1 MSLHA
6 KLIKINFMKK
16 ILLIAMLIIVANN
29 VKAHDF
35 EVDGYY
41 YNFVSIPDLTVA
53 LTYEGDETDANKI
66 SPSYSGDVTI
76 PKTVEY
82 LGKTFNVIY
91 INEFAFANCYIGTL
105 TIHNNIQTLTSWDNT
120 SYSLYGLRGTFQH
133 LVIEDGDTELIN
145 HRSLIAGDVTES
157 VYLGRFL
164 EGPIVNTNYTNGQ
177 KIGGSY
183 KEITFSDK
191 FTSLGEYC
199 QGCYNL
205 TEVTI
210 PESVKELYGT
220 FVDCTNLQKISAPGV
235 EWLGGLSGTAL
246 ENIDFPNLRYIAPG
260 CFYGCKNLKNV
271 IVPEGVISVGANAF
285 YNCENLESLTLPGT
299 IIGFWWLSDCKSL
312 KTISLCNPEPLKL
325 IYNSDGTPSPGFD
338 SEIFLN
344 TTLKVPAGSLEAYR
358 NAEVW
363 KGFFNIE
370 EDASLVSN
378 IFTVYSGEG
387 TKYNDDFSITLSDEL
402 LPTFKFEM
410 YNDVVE
416 TDYRYAKK
424 GSSMTL
430 EFVPRESWY
439 ERYKITKL
447 VINGQDVTADV
458 VDNKYTTVVKGNICI
473 EEFEIGEDD
482 EYVEPEDPYLSI
494 KQADNG
500 CVKMKVDR
508 WDSYEFFIVPTE
520 GWSIHT
526 VTLNGADVTSEVDE
540 DGRIVLS
547 NIKEDAVLNVVF
559 ESTESAIENLVKSH
573 AKVYAKANALQIEG
587 ADAGDKVVIYT
598 DGGMLVKS
606 FACKSSSVEVPLEH
620 GTYIVKVNDKVIKVL
635 L

>member
-1 MSLHA
+1 MSLHV

-53 LTYEGDETDANKI
+53 LTYKGEYDDYYWEKI

-82 LGKTFNVIY
+82 LGKTFNVIG
-91 INEFAFANCYIGTL
+91 INANAFANCNIGTL
-105 TIHNNIQTLTSWDNT
+105 TIPNTIQGVCAFGGDDT
-120 SYSLYGLRGTFQH
+120 YGLHGTFQH
-133 LVIEDGDTELIN
+133 LVIEDGDTPL
-145 HRSLIAGDVTES
+145 HCFRSVISGDVTES
-157 VYLGRFL
+157 VYLGRDI
-164 EGPIVNTNYTNGQ
+164 EAAQGDHIVSDEV
-177 KIGGSY
+177 GGSY
-183 KEITFSDK
+183 KRITFSDK
-191 FTSLGEYC
+191 LTYLGGYC
-199 QGCYNL
+199 AGCYNL

-210 PESVKELYGT
+210 PESVKALYGT
-220 FVDCTNLQKISAPGV
+220 FGYCTNLKKISAPGV

-246 ENIDFPNLRYIAPG
+246 ENIDFPNLRVISQS

-271 IVPEGVISVGANAF
+271 IVPEGVISVGRDAF
-285 YNCENLESLTLPGT
+285 GGCENLESLTLPGT
-299 IIGFWWLSDCKSL
+299 VVEFGGITGCKSL
-312 KTISLCNPEPLKL
+312 KTISLCNPTPVTSG
-325 IYNSDGTPSPGFD
+325 YSDNSIDFD
-338 SEIFLN
+338 SEMFLN
-344 TTLKVPAGSLEAYR
+344 TTVKVPAGSLEAYR

-378 IFTVYSGEG
+378 IFTVYFDELLTY
-387 TKYNDDFSITLSDEL
+387 TKNKLSIKLSDEV
-402 LPTFKFEM
+402 LP
-410 YNDVVE
+410 
-416 TDYRYAKK
+416 DYEGYRLANK
-424 GSSMTL
+424 GSSITI
-430 EFVPRESWY
+430 EFVPQDKWE
-439 ERYKITKL
+439 EGYKITYL
-447 VINGQDVTADV
+447 AINGQDVTADV
-458 VDNKYTTVVKGNICI
+458 VDNKYTTVVDGNICI
-473 EEFEIGEDD
+473 EGFGYGEDD

-508 WDSYEFFIVPTE
+508 WDSYEFFIVPAE

-547 NIKEDAVLNVVF
+547 NINEDAVLNVVF

-573 AKVYAKANALQIEG
+573 VKVYAKANALQIEG
-587 ADAGDKVVIYT
+587 ADAGDKVMIYT
-598 DGGMLVKS
+598 DGGLLVKS

>member
-1 MSLHA
+1 
-6 KLIKINFMKK
+6 
-16 ILLIAMLIIVANN
+16 MLIIVANN

-41 YNFVSIPDLTVA
+41 YDFISIPDLTVA
-53 LTYEGDETDANKI
+53 LTYKGEYDGYDWGNI

-91 INEFAFANCYIGTL
+91 INEQAFTNCYIGTL
-105 TIHNNIQTLTSWDNT
+105 TIPNHIQAIISWDNT
-120 SYSLYGLRGTFQH
+120 DLSLYGLACTFQH
-133 LVIEDGDTELIN
+133 LVIEDGETELRVD
-145 HRSLIAGDVTES
+145 RSLIYGDVTES
-157 VYLGRFL
+157 VYLGRYL
-164 EGPIVNTNYTNGQ
+164 EGSIVSSHYDYDFNTY
-177 KIGGSY
+177 IGGSY
-183 KEITFSDK
+183 KKITFSDK
-191 FTSLGEYC
+191 LTSLDEYC

-210 PESVKELYGT
+210 PESVKMLYGT
-220 FVDCTNLQKISAPGV
+220 FDDCTNLKKISAPGV

-246 ENIDFPNLRYIAPG
+246 ENIDFPNLRYIAPN
-260 CFYGCKNLKNV
+260 CFNGCKNLKNV
-271 IVPEGVISVGANAF
+271 IVPEGVISVGAHAF
-285 YNCENLESLTLPGT
+285 SNCENLESLTLPGT
-299 IIGFWWLSDCKSL
+299 VVEFGGISGCKSL
-312 KTISLCNPEPLKL
+312 KTISLCNPTPVVTYGDSYNPL
-325 IYNSDGTPSPGFD
+325 DFD
-338 SEIFLN
+338 TEMFLN
-344 TTLKVPAGSLEAYR
+344 TTVKVPAGSLEAYR

-370 EDASLVSN
+370 EDANLVSN
-378 IFTVYSGEG
+378 IFTVYMGEEIFYG
-387 TKYNDDFSITLSDEL
+387 DKENISLTLSDEL
-402 LPTFKFEM
+402 LPTFKLGIYYDF
-410 YNDVVE
+410 VE

-424 GSSMTL
+424 GSSMTI
-430 EFVPRESWY
+430 EFVPRESYY
-439 ERYKITKL
+439 EGYKITKL

-458 VDNKYTTVVKGNICI
+458 VDNKYTTVVEGNICI

-482 EYVEPEDPYLSI
+482 DYVEPEDPYLSI

-508 WDSYEFFIVPTE
+508 WDSYEFFIVPAE

-620 GTYIVKVNDKVIKVL
+620 GTYIVKVNDKVITVL

>member
-1 MSLHA
+1 
-6 KLIKINFMKK
+6 MKK

-53 LTYEGDETDANKI
+53 LTYKGEYDDYYWENI

-82 LGKTFNVIY
+82 LGKTFNVIG
-91 INEFAFANCYIGTL
+91 INTYAFAYCNIGTL
-105 TIHNNIQTLTSWDNT
+105 TIPNT
-120 SYSLYGLRGTFQH
+120 ILGVTGYGGDDHSGLSGTFQH
-133 LVIEDGDTELIN
+133 LVIEDGDTPLYCFESVIN
-145 HRSLIAGDVTES
+145 GDVTES

-164 EGPIVNTNYTNGQ
+164 EGNIVSLHYDYDFDTDTEKY
-177 KIGGSY
+177 IGGSY
-183 KEITFSDK
+183 KKITFSDK
-191 FTSLGEYC
+191 LTTLYENC
-199 QGCYNL
+199 AGCYNL

-210 PESVKELYGT
+210 PESVKALYGT
-220 FVDCTNLQKISAPGV
+220 FRFCTNLKKISAPGV
-235 EWLGGLSGTAL
+235 EILSSWTFNDTAL
-246 ENIDFPNLRYIAPG
+246 EELNFPNLRYIDGNCFWG
-260 CFYGCKNLKNV
+260 CSNLKNV
-271 IVPEGVISVGANAF
+271 IVPEGVISVGSDAF
-285 YNCENLESLTLPGT
+285 GGCENLESLTLPGT
-299 IIGFWWLSDCKSL
+299 VVEFGGISGCKSL
-312 KTISLCNPEPLKL
+312 KTISLCNPTPVVTSGDSYNPL
-325 IYNSDGTPSPGFD
+325 DFD
-338 SEIFLN
+338 SEMFLN
-344 TTLKVPAGSLEAYR
+344 TTVKVPAGSLEAYR

-370 EDASLVSN
+370 EDANLVSK
-378 IFTVYSGEG
+378 IFTVYFDEVLTD
-387 TKYNDDFSITLSDEL
+387 TKNKLSIKLSDEV
-402 LPTFKFEM
+402 LP
-410 YNDVVE
+410 
-416 TDYRYAKK
+416 DYEGYRLANK
-424 GSSMTL
+424 GSSITI
-430 EFVPRESWY
+430 EFVPQYKWE
-439 ERYKITKL
+439 EGYKITYL
-447 VINGQDVTADV
+447 AINGQDVTADV
-458 VDNKYTTVVKGNICI
+458 VDNKYTTVVEGNICI
-473 EEFEIGEDD
+473 EGFGYGEDD

-508 WDSYEFFIVPTE
+508 WDSYEFFIVPAE

-547 NIKEDAVLNVVF
+547 DIKEDAVLNVVF

-587 ADAGDKVVIYT
+587 ADAGYKVMIYT

>member
-1 MSLHA
+1 
-6 KLIKINFMKK
+6 MKK

-53 LTYEGDETDANKI
+53 LTYKGEYDYEWGNI

-82 LGKTFNVIY
+82 LGKTFNVIG
-91 INEFAFANCYIGTL
+91 INTYAFANCYIGTL
-105 TIHNNIQTLTSWDNT
+105 TIPNTILGVSGYGGDN
-120 SYSLYGLRGTFQH
+120 YSGLSGTFQH
-133 LVIEDGDTELIN
+133 LVIEDGDTPLYCHESVIK
-145 HRSLIAGDVTES
+145 GDVTES

-164 EGPIVNTNYTNGQ
+164 EGIIVSWHYDYEFD
-177 KIGGSY
+177 KYFGGSY
-183 KEITFSDK
+183 KKITFSDK
-191 FTSLGEYC
+191 LTTLDENC
-199 QGCYNL
+199 AGCYNL

-210 PESVKELYGT
+210 PESVKALYGT
-220 FVDCTNLQKISAPGV
+220 FTYCTNLKKISAPGV
-235 EWLGGLSGTAL
+235 EILGRSTFNDTAL
-246 ENIDFPNLRYIAPG
+246 EELNFPNLRYIDGDCFRG
-260 CFYGCKNLKNV
+260 CSNLKNV
-271 IVPEGVISVGANAF
+271 IVPEGVISVGSDAF
-285 YNCENLESLTLPGT
+285 GGCENLESLTLPGT
-299 IIGFWWLSDCKSL
+299 VVEFGGITGCKSL
-312 KTISLCNPEPLKL
+312 KTISLCNPTPVVTSGDSYNPL
-325 IYNSDGTPSPGFD
+325 NFD
-338 SEIFLN
+338 SEMFLN
-344 TTLKVPAGSLEAYR
+344 TTVKVPTGSLEAYR

-370 EDASLVSN
+370 EDANLVSN
-378 IFTVYSGEG
+378 IFTVYMGEEIYYYDEENISL
-387 TKYNDDFSITLSDEL
+387 TFSDEVL
-402 LPTFKFEM
+402 AEF
-410 YNDVVE
+410 DG
-416 TDYRYAKK
+416 YRYAKK

-430 EFVPRESWY
+430 EFVPRESYY
-439 ERYKITKL
+439 EGYKITKL

-473 EEFEIGEDD
+473 EGFGYGEDD

-587 ADAGDKVVIYT
+587 ADAGDKVMIYT

-620 GTYIVKVNDKVIKVL
+620 GTYIVKVNDKVITVL

>member
-1 MSLHA
+1 
-6 KLIKINFMKK
+6 
-16 ILLIAMLIIVANN
+16 MLIIVANN

-41 YNFVSIPDLTVA
+41 YNFVSIPDLTVV
-53 LTYEGDETDANKI
+53 LTYKGEYNDYDWENI

-82 LGKTFNVIY
+82 LGKTFNVIG
-91 INEFAFANCYIGTL
+91 INANAFANCNIGTL
-105 TIHNNIQTLTSWDNT
+105 TIPNTIQGVCAFGG
-120 SYSLYGLRGTFQH
+120 YSDFGLHGTFQH
-133 LVIEDGDTELIN
+133 LVIEDGDIFIDCLDA
-145 HRSLIAGDVTES
+145 LIAEDVTES
-157 VYLGRFL
+157 VYIGRHI
-164 EGPIVNTNYTNGQ
+164 GAYGDSPIVAYDDIRDYLG
-177 KIGGSY
+177 GGSY
-183 KEITFSDK
+183 KKITFSDK
-191 FTSLGEYC
+191 LTYLGPYC
-199 QGCYNL
+199 QGCDNL

-210 PESVKELYGT
+210 PESVKSLSGT
-220 FVDCTNLQKISAPGV
+220 FNDCTNLQKISAPGV
-235 EWLGGLSGTAL
+235 EWLGGLRGTAL
-246 ENIDFPNLRYIAPG
+246 ENIDFPNLRYISRS

-271 IVPEGVISVGANAF
+271 IVPEGVISVDRNAF
-285 YNCENLESLTLPGT
+285 GGCENLESLTLPGT
-299 IIGFWWLSDCKSL
+299 VVEFGGISGCKSL
-312 KTISLCNPEPLKL
+312 KTISLCNPTPATSG
-325 IYNSDGTPSPGFD
+325 YSDNPIDFD
-338 SEIFLN
+338 SEMFLN
-344 TTLKVPAGSLEAYR
+344 TTVKVPAGSLEAYR

-370 EDASLVSN
+370 EDANLVSN
-378 IFTVYSGEG
+378 IFTVYIGEG
-387 TKYNDDFSITLSDEL
+387 IYYKDEENISITLSDEV
-402 LPTFKFEM
+402 LP
-410 YNDVVE
+410 
-416 TDYRYAKK
+416 DYEGFRFAKK

-430 EFVPRESWY
+430 EFVPQDKWDEGK
-439 ERYKITKL
+439 KITKL

-458 VDNKYTTVVKGNICI
+458 VDNKYTTVVERNIFI
-473 EEFEIGEDD
+473 EEFAYGEDE

-587 ADAGDKVVIYT
+587 ADAGDKVMIYT

>member
-1 MSLHA
+1 
-6 KLIKINFMKK
+6 MKK

-53 LTYEGDETDANKI
+53 LTYEGDETDARKI

-91 INEFAFANCYIGTL
+91 INKNAFANCYIGTL
-105 TIHNNIQTLTSWDNT
+105 TIPNTILGVIGYYDYDN
-120 SYSLYGLRGTFQH
+120 SGLHGTFQH
-133 LVIEDGDTELIN
+133 LVIEDGDININCSDALI
-145 HRSLIAGDVTES
+145 LEDVTES
-157 VYLGRFL
+157 VYIGRHIG
-164 EGPIVNTNYTNGQ
+164 EYGGSPIVYYDVNRSIG
-177 KIGGSY
+177 GGSY
-183 KEITFSDK
+183 KKITFSDK
-191 FTSLGEYC
+191 LTYLGPYC
-199 QGCYNL
+199 KGCDNL

-210 PESVKELYGT
+210 PESVKSLSST
-220 FVDCTNLQKISAPGV
+220 FNDCTNLKKISAPGV

-260 CFYGCKNLKNV
+260 CFNGCKNLKNV

-508 WDSYEFFIVPTE
+508 WDSYEFFIVPAE

-587 ADAGDKVVIYT
+587 ADAGDKVMIYT

-620 GTYIVKVNDKVIKVL
+620 GTYIVKVNDKVITVL

>member
-1 MSLHA
+1 
-6 KLIKINFMKK
+6 
-16 ILLIAMLIIVANN
+16 MLIIVANN

-53 LTYEGDETDANKI
+53 LTYKGEYDDYYWENI

-82 LGKTFNVIY
+82 LGKTFNVIG
-91 INEFAFANCYIGTL
+91 INANAFANCNIGTL
-105 TIHNNIQTLTSWDNT
+105 TIPNTIQGVIDFGGDDT
-120 SYSLYGLRGTFQH
+120 YGLHGTFQH
-133 LVIEDGDTELIN
+133 LVIEDGETPL
-145 HRSLIAGDVTES
+145 HCFRSVISGDVTES
-157 VYLGRFL
+157 VYLGRDI
-164 EGPIVNTNYTNGQ
+164 EERQGDHIVSDEV
-177 KIGGSY
+177 GGSY
-183 KEITFSDK
+183 KRITFSDK
-191 FTSLGEYC
+191 LTRLGEYC
-199 QGCYNL
+199 KGCYNL

-210 PESVKELYGT
+210 PESVKSLSGT
-220 FVDCTNLQKISAPGV
+220 FNGCTNLKKISAPGV
-235 EWLGGLSGTAL
+235 EWLDGLSGTAL
-246 ENIDFPNLRYIAPG
+246 ENIDFPNLRYISG
-260 CFYGCKNLKNV
+260 SCFYGCKNLKNV
-271 IVPEGVISVGANAF
+271 IVPEGVISVGGNAF
-285 YNCENLESLTLPGT
+285 GGCENLESLTLPGT
-299 IIGFWWLSDCKSL
+299 VVEFGGISGCKSL
-312 KTISLCNPEPLKL
+312 KTISLCNPTPVTSGDYNYP
-325 IYNSDGTPSPGFD
+325 IYFD
-338 SEIFLN
+338 TEMFLN
-344 TTLKVPAGSLEAYR
+344 TTVKVPAGSLEAYR

-378 IFTVYSGEG
+378 IFTVYFPDEE
-387 TKYNDDFSITLSDEL
+387 YRDLFDDNFTITLSDEV
-402 LPTFKFEM
+402 LPAFWG
-410 YNDVVE
+410 
-416 TDYRYAKK
+416 YRFAKK
-424 GSSMTL
+424 GSSMTI
-430 EFVPRESWY
+430 EFVPQDKWHEG
-439 ERYKITKL
+439 YKITYL
-447 VINGQDVTADV
+447 AINGQDVTADV
-458 VDNKYTTVVKGNICI
+458 VDNKYTTVVEGSICI
-473 EEFEIGEDD
+473 ENFGYGEDE

-587 ADAGDKVVIYT
+587 ADAGDKVMIYT

>member
-1 MSLHA
+1 MSLHV

-53 LTYEGDETDANKI
+53 LTYKGEYDDYYWENI

-82 LGKTFNVIY
+82 LGKTFNVIG
-91 INEFAFANCYIGTL
+91 INANAFANCNIGTL
-105 TIHNNIQTLTSWDNT
+105 TIPNTIQGVCAFGGDDYN
-120 SYSLYGLRGTFQH
+120 GLHGTFKN
-133 LVIEDGDTELIN
+133 LVIEDGDIFIN
-145 HRSLIAGDVTES
+145 CNDALIAEDVTES
-157 VYLGRFL
+157 VYIGRHIG
-164 EGPIVNTNYTNGQ
+164 EYGDSPIVHYDDNRYIG
-177 KIGGSY
+177 GGSY
-183 KEITFSDK
+183 KKIIFSDK
-191 FTSLGEYC
+191 LTRLGEYC
-199 QGCYNL
+199 KGCYNL

-220 FVDCTNLQKISAPGV
+220 FTDCTNLKKISAPGV

-246 ENIDFPNLRYIAPG
+246 ENIDFPNLRVINRS

-271 IVPEGVISVGANAF
+271 IVPEGVISVGRDAF
-285 YNCENLESLTLPGT
+285 GGCENLESLTLPGT
-299 IIGFWWLSDCKSL
+299 VVEFGGITGCKSL
-312 KTISLCNPEPLKL
+312 KTISLCNPTPVTSG
-325 IYNSDGTPSPGFD
+325 YSDNSIDFD
-338 SEIFLN
+338 SEMFLN
-344 TTLKVPAGSLEAYR
+344 TTVKVPAGSLEAYR

-378 IFTVYSGEG
+378 IFTVYFDELLTY
-387 TKYNDDFSITLSDEL
+387 TKNKLSIKLSDEV
-402 LPTFKFEM
+402 LP
-410 YNDVVE
+410 
-416 TDYRYAKK
+416 DYEGYRLANK
-424 GSSMTL
+424 GSSITI
-430 EFVPRESWY
+430 EFVPQDKWE
-439 ERYKITKL
+439 EGYKITYL
-447 VINGQDVTADV
+447 AINGQDVTADV
-458 VDNKYTTVVKGNICI
+458 VDNKYTTVVDGNICI
-473 EEFEIGEDD
+473 EGFGYGEDD
-482 EYVEPEDPYLSI
+482 EYVEPKDPYLSI

-547 NIKEDAVLNVVF
+547 DIKEDAVLNVVF
-559 ESTESAIENLVKSH
+559 ESTESAIDNLVKSH
-573 AKVYAKANALQIEG
+573 VKVYAKANALQIEG
-587 ADAGDKVVIYT
+587 ADAGDKVMIYT
-598 DGGMLVKS
+598 DGGMLVES
-606 FACKSSSVEVPLEH
+606 FGCKSSSVEVPLEH

>member
-1 MSLHA
+1 
-6 KLIKINFMKK
+6 
-16 ILLIAMLIIVANN
+16 MLIIVANN

-41 YNFVSIPDLTVA
+41 YDFVSIPDLTVV
-53 LTYEGDETDANKI
+53 LTYKGEYNDYWELI
-66 SPSYSGDVTI
+66 SPSYSGDITI

-82 LGKTFNVIY
+82 LGKTFNVIGF
-91 INEFAFANCYIGTL
+91 NGHAFANCQIGTL
-105 TIHNNIQTLTSWDNT
+105 TIPNTIRSIHTQSFEGANIE
-120 SYSLYGLRGTFQH
+120 H
-133 LVIEDGDTELIN
+133 LIIEDGETPLYWS
-145 HRSLIAGDVTES
+145 SLSNGNVTES
-157 VYLGRFL
+157 VYLGREL
-164 EGPIVNTNYTNGQ
+164 DDGLTTIVEYYDLGGEYFG
-177 KIGGSY
+177 GGSF
-183 KEITFSDK
+183 KKITFSDK

-210 PESVKELYGT
+210 PESVKSLYGT
-220 FVDCTNLQKISAPGV
+220 FKDCTNLKKISAPGV
-235 EWLGGLSGTAL
+235 GILDYDALRRTLL
-246 ENIDFPNLRYIAPG
+246 ENIDFPNLRYIGNAFG
-260 CFYGCKNLKNV
+260 GCKNLKNV
-271 IVPEGVISVGANAF
+271 IVPEGVIYVGWGAF
-285 YNCENLESLTLPGT
+285 SDCENLESLTLPGT
-299 IIGFWWLSDCKSL
+299 VVEFGGISGCKSL
-312 KTISLCNPEPLKL
+312 KTISLCNPTPVTSGDYNYP
-325 IYNSDGTPSPGFD
+325 IYFD
-338 SEIFLN
+338 TEMFLN
-344 TTLKVPAGSLEAYR
+344 TTVKVPAGSLEAYR

-378 IFTVYSGEG
+378 IFTVYFPDEE
-387 TKYNDDFSITLSDEL
+387 YRDLFDDNFTITLSDEV
-402 LPTFKFEM
+402 LPAFWG
-410 YNDVVE
+410 
-416 TDYRYAKK
+416 YRFAKK
-424 GSSMTL
+424 GSSMTI
-430 EFVPRESWY
+430 EFVPQDKWHEG
-439 ERYKITKL
+439 YKITYL
-447 VINGQDVTADV
+447 AINGQDVTADV
-458 VDNKYTTVVKGNICI
+458 VDNKYTTVVEGSICI
-473 EEFEIGEDD
+473 ENFGYGEDE

-587 ADAGDKVVIYT
+587 ADAGDKVMIYT

>member
-1 MSLHA
+1 
-6 KLIKINFMKK
+6 MKK

-53 LTYEGDETDANKI
+53 LTYEGDETDAKKI

-91 INEFAFANCYIGTL
+91 INEYAFANCYIGTL
-105 TIHNNIQTLTSWDNT
+105 TIPNNIQKVISWDNT
-120 SYSLYGLRGTFQH
+120 GYSLYGLKGTFQH
-133 LVIEDGDTELIN
+133 LVIEDGETELFN
-145 HRSLIAGDVTES
+145 DRSLIDGDVTES

-164 EGPIVNTNYTNGQ
+164 VGPIVKTNYTKGQ
-177 KIGGSY
+177 YIGGSY
-183 KEITFSDK
+183 KKITFSDK
-191 FTSLGEYC
+191 LTYLDGYC

-210 PESVKELYGT
+210 PESVKMLGGT
-220 FVDCTNLQKISAPGV
+220 FDDCTNLKKISAPGV

-260 CFYGCKNLKNV
+260 CFNGCKNLKNV

-299 IIGFWWLSDCKSL
+299 ITGFWWFSDCKSL
-312 KTISLCNPEPLKL
+312 KTISLCNPDPLKL
-325 IYNSDGTPSPGFD
+325 IYNFEGTPSPGFD

-378 IFTVYSGEG
+378 IFTVYRGEG

-410 YNDVVE
+410 FNDVVE
-416 TDYRYAKK
+416 TDYRYAKN

-508 WDSYEFFIVPTE
+508 WDSYEFFIVPAE

-587 ADAGDKVVIYT
+587 ADAGDKVMIYT
-598 DGGMLVKS
+598 DGGLLVKS

>member
-53 LTYEGDETDANKI
+53 ITYNGNLDAFV
-66 SPSYSGDVTI
+66 PSYSGDVTI

-82 LGKTFNVIY
+82 LGKTFNVIG
-91 INEFAFANCYIGTL
+91 INAYAFSYCNIGTL
-105 TIHNNIQTLTSWDNT
+105 TIPNTIQGVIDFGGDDT
-120 SYSLYGLRGTFQH
+120 YGLYGTFKH
-133 LVIEDGDTELIN
+133 LVIEDGDTPLHCFRSVIN
-145 HRSLIAGDVTES
+145 GDVTES
-157 VYLGRFL
+157 VYLGRDI
-164 EGPIVNTNYTNGQ
+164 EAEQGDQIVVLNEV
-177 KIGGSY
+177 GGSY
-183 KEITFSDK
+183 KRITFSDK
-191 FTSLGEYC
+191 LTYLGGYC
-199 QGCYNL
+199 AGCYNL
-205 TEVTI
+205 TEITI
-210 PESVKELYGT
+210 PESVKALYGT
-220 FVDCTNLQKISAPGV
+220 FGYCTNLKKISAPGV
-235 EWLGGLSGTAL
+235 EILGSWTFNETAL
-246 ENIDFPNLRYIAPG
+246 EELNFPNLRYIDGNCFWG
-260 CFYGCKNLKNV
+260 CSNLKNV
-271 IVPEGVISVGANAF
+271 IVPEGVISVGSNAF
-285 YNCENLESLTLPGT
+285 GGCENLESLTLPGT
-299 IIGFWWLSDCKSL
+299 VVEFGGISGCKSL
-312 KTISLCNPEPLKL
+312 KTISLCNPTPVTSGYSYNP
-325 IYNSDGTPSPGFD
+325 IYFD
-338 SEIFLN
+338 SEMFLN
-344 TTLKVPAGSLEAYR
+344 TTVKVPAGSLEAYR

-370 EDASLVSN
+370 EDANLVSN
-378 IFTVYSGEG
+378 IFTVHRGKG
-387 TKYNDDFSITLSDEL
+387 TKYNDDFSITLSDEV
-402 LPTFKFEM
+402 LPEFDG
-410 YNDVVE
+410 YH
-416 TDYRYAKK
+416 YAKK
-424 GSSMTL
+424 GSSMTI
-430 EFVPRESWY
+430 EFVPQDKWDEGK
-439 ERYKITKL
+439 KITKL

-458 VDNKYTTVVKGNICI
+458 VDNKYTTVVERNICI
-473 EEFEIGEDD
+473 EEFAYGEDE

-526 VTLNGADVTSEVDE
+526 VTLNDADVTSEVDE

-547 NIKEDAVLNVVF
+547 NIKENAVLNVVF
-559 ESTESAIENLVKSH
+559 ESTESAIDNLVKSH
-573 AKVYAKANALQIEG
+573 VKVYAKANALQIEG
-587 ADAGDKVVIYT
+587 ADAGDKVMIYT
-598 DGGMLVKS
+598 DGGLLVKS